1 MQLITDDT
9 PETQFPSADSATE
22 EGLVAV
28 GGEISVKRVLSAYR
42 QGIFPWY
49 SEDQPVLWWS
59 PEPRA
64 ILFPDSIKISRSF
77 KKTLRK
83 KAFHVSAD
91 QAFTDVIR
99 ACAGPRIQSPGG
111 GTWITDDM
119 MNTYTRLHQLGY
131 AHSIEVWRDEQL
143 VGGLYG
149 LALGSAFFGES
160 MYSHAVDA
168 SKIALVALAEFAS
181 NNNIDFI
188 DCQLPT
194 EHLSNMGAINIS
206 RKKYL
211 LLLEKALCQ
220 DDRTEHW
227 SLEKQHVSI

>member
-1 MQLITDDT
+1 MQLITLDT
-9 PETQFPSADSATE
+9 PETQFPSPDSASE

-28 GGEISVKRVLSAYR
+28 GGEITTVRVLSAYR

-64 ILFPDSIKISRSF
+64 VLYPDEIKISRSL

-83 KAFHVSAD
+83 KNMRVTAD
-91 QAFTDVIR
+91 QAFGEVIK

-111 GTWITDDM
+111 GTWITDEM
-119 MNTYTRLHQLGY
+119 MVTYTQLHEMGY
-131 AHSIEVWRDEQL
+131 GHSIEVWLDEKL

-160 MYSHAVDA
+160 MYSHAPDA
-168 SKIALVALAEFAS
+168 SKIALVHLAKYAS
-181 NNNIDFI
+181 STGIDFI

-194 EHLSNMGAINIS
+194 EHLSSMGAIDIS
-206 RKKYL
+206 RNEYL
-211 LLLEKALCQ
+211 ATLKDALQ
-220 DDRTEHW
+220 HNDRTERW
-227 SLEKQHVSI
+227 LYSA

>member
-1 MQLITDDT
+1 MQLITLET
-9 PETQFPSADSATE
+9 PETQFPSPDSASE

-28 GGEISVKRVLSAYR
+28 GGEITTVRVLSAYR

-64 ILFPDSIKISRSF
+64 ILYPADIKISRSL

-83 KAFHVSAD
+83 KLFHVTAD
-91 QAFTDVIR
+91 QAFSEVIKG
-99 ACAGPRIQSPGG
+99 CAGPRIQSPEG
-111 GTWITDDM
+111 GTWITEEM
-119 MNTYTRLHQLGY
+119 MSTYTRLHQMGY
-131 AHSIEVWRDEQL
+131 GHSIEVWHDEKL

-160 MYSHAVDA
+160 MYSHAPDA
-168 SKIALVALAEFAS
+168 SKIALVHLAQIATS
-181 NNNIDFI
+181 HGIDFI

-194 EHLSNMGAINIS
+194 EHLSRMGAIDIS
-206 RKKYL
+206 RKAYL
-211 LLLEKALCQ
+211 AILENALKEN
-220 DDRTEHW
+220 DRTEHW
-227 SLEKQHVSI
+227 LYSN

>member
-1 MQLITDDT
+1 MQLITHDT
-9 PETQFPSADSATE
+9 PETQFPSPDSASE

-28 GGEISVKRVLSAYR
+28 GGEITTVRVLSAYR

-64 ILFPDSIKISRSF
+64 VIYPDSIKISRS
-77 KKTLRK
+77 LRK
-83 KAFHVSAD
+83 SLRNKHFHITAD
-91 QAFTDVIR
+91 QAFTDVIK

-111 GTWITDDM
+111 GTWITDEM
-119 MNTYTRLHQLGY
+119 MATYTHLHQLGY
-131 AHSIEVWRDEQL
+131 GHSVEVWQDEKL

-160 MYSHAVDA
+160 MYSHAPDA
-168 SKIALVALAEFAS
+168 SKIALVHLAKYAS
-181 NNNIDFI
+181 MNGIDFI

-194 EHLSNMGAINIS
+194 EHLSRMGAIDIS

-211 LLLEKALCQ
+211 AILADALKQ
-220 DDRTEHW
+220 SDRIEHW
-227 SLEKQHVSI
+227 LYSV

>member
-1 MQLITDDT
+1 MQLITDET
-9 PETQFPSADSATE
+9 PETLFPPADNATE

-28 GGEISVKRVLSAYR
+28 GGEITVKRVLSAYR

-64 ILFPDSIKISRSF
+64 ILFPGDIKISRSF

-83 KAFHVSAD
+83 KAFHISAD
-91 QAFTDVIR
+91 QAFADVIR
-99 ACAGPRIQSPGG
+99 ACAGPRIQSPTG

-119 MNTYTRLHQLGY
+119 MKTYTRLHQLGY
-131 AHSIEVWRDEQL
+131 AHSIEVWCDEKL

-160 MYSHAVDA
+160 MYSHAADA
-168 SKIALVALAEFAS
+168 SKIALVALTEFAIK
-181 NNNIDFI
+181 NNIDFI

-206 RKKYL
+206 RKEYL
-211 LLLEKALCQ
+211 LLLEKALYQ
-220 DDRTEHW
+220 DDRTENW
-227 SLEKQHVSI
+227 SLEKKHVGI

>member
-1 MQLITDDT
+1 MQLITLET
-9 PETQFPSADSATE
+9 PETQFPSPDSASE

-28 GGEISVKRVLSAYR
+28 GGEITTVRVLSAYR

-64 ILFPDSIKISRSF
+64 ILYPADIKISRSL

-83 KAFHVSAD
+83 KLFHVTAD
-91 QAFTDVIR
+91 QAFSEVIKG
-99 ACAGPRIQSPGG
+99 CAGPRIQSPEG
-111 GTWITDDM
+111 GTWITEEM
-119 MNTYTRLHQLGY
+119 MSTYTRLHQMGY
-131 AHSIEVWRDEQL
+131 GHSIEVWHDEKL

-160 MYSHAVDA
+160 MYSHAPDA
-168 SKIALVALAEFAS
+168 SKIALVHLAQIATS
-181 NNNIDFI
+181 HGIDFI

-194 EHLSNMGAINIS
+194 EHLSRMGAIDIS
-206 RKKYL
+206 RKAYL
-211 LLLEKALCQ
+211 AILENALQ
-220 DDRTEHW
+220 ENDRTEHW
-227 SLEKQHVSI
+227 LYSD

>member
-1 MQLITDDT
+1 MQLITLDT
-9 PETQFPSADSATE
+9 PETQFPSPDSASE

-28 GGEISVKRVLSAYR
+28 GGEITTVRVLSAYR

-64 ILFPDSIKISRSF
+64 ILYPDGIKISRSL

-83 KAFHVSAD
+83 QVFHVTAD
-91 QAFTDVIR
+91 QAFSEVIR
-99 ACAGPRIQSPGG
+99 CCAGPRIQSPGG
-111 GTWITDDM
+111 GTWITDEM
-119 MNTYTRLHQLGY
+119 MSTYTRLHQMGY
-131 AHSIEVWRDEQL
+131 GHSIEVWHDEKL

-160 MYSHAVDA
+160 MYSHAPDA
-168 SKIALVALAEFAS
+168 SKVALVHLAKKAS
-181 NNNIDFI
+181 SHGIDFI

-194 EHLSNMGAINIS
+194 EHLSRMGAIDIS
-206 RKKYL
+206 RKAYL
-211 LLLEKALCQ
+211 EILEDALKN

-227 SLEKQHVSI
+227 LYSE

>member
-1 MQLITDDT
+1 MQLITLDT
-9 PETQFPSADSATE
+9 PETQFPSPDSASE

-28 GGEISVKRVLSAYR
+28 GGEITTVRVLSAYR

-64 ILFPDSIKISRSF
+64 VLYPDKIKISRSL

-83 KAFHVSAD
+83 NNMRVTAD
-91 QAFTDVIR
+91 QAFGKVIK
-99 ACAGPRIQSPGG
+99 ACAGPRIQSPEG
-111 GTWITDDM
+111 GTWITDEM
-119 MNTYTRLHQLGY
+119 MVTYTQLHEMGY
-131 AHSIEVWRDEQL
+131 GHSIEVWLDEKL

-160 MYSHAVDA
+160 MYSHAPDA
-168 SKIALVALAEFAS
+168 SKIALVHLAKYAS
-181 NNNIDFI
+181 STGIDFI

-194 EHLSNMGAINIS
+194 EHLSSMGAIDIS
-206 RKKYL
+206 RIEYL
-211 LLLEKALCQ
+211 ASLKDALKHN
-220 DDRTEHW
+220 DRTERW
-227 SLEKQHVSI
+227 LYSA

>member
-1 MQLITDDT
+1 MQLITLDT
-9 PETQFPSADSATE
+9 PETQFPSPDSASE

-28 GGEISVKRVLSAYR
+28 GGEITTVRVLSAYR

-64 ILFPDSIKISRSF
+64 ILYPDDIKISRSL

-83 KAFHVSAD
+83 KLFHVTAD
-91 QAFTDVIR
+91 QAFSEVIKG
-99 ACAGPRIQSPGG
+99 CAGPRIQSPGG
-111 GTWITDDM
+111 GTWITDEM
-119 MNTYTRLHQLGY
+119 MSTYTQLHQMGY
-131 AHSIEVWRDEQL
+131 GHSIEVWHDEKL

-160 MYSHAVDA
+160 MYSHAPDA
-168 SKIALVALAEFAS
+168 SKIALVHLAQIANS
-181 NNNIDFI
+181 HGIDFI

-194 EHLSNMGAINIS
+194 KHLSRMGAIDIS
-206 RKKYL
+206 RKAYL
-211 LLLEKALCQ
+211 AILENALKEN
-220 DDRTEHW
+220 DRTEHW
-227 SLEKQHVSI
+227 LYSD